1 MKKMLQKSTVIV
13 FMLALHLI
21 YGLKSTDYCIQK
33 QKECKGYY
41 DNQQNYHTK
50 CKPVKCNGKFS
61 IQCGDKSN
69 ICTNQKIKCTK
80 YDNALSLFFKIID
93 QKRTNDQYLTEKK
106 KKIQIFNKHIKD
118 CQNKIYKF
126 KSNDFCLNGK
136 NCVEIRKELTGFG
149 FNYRKIKITK
159 KIDCKCPASKSF
171 KCDKYCTTDSIACD
185 YYKSLKIQNQFSNI
199 NECGNNNVTSYGSMN
214 YFLY

>member
-80 YDNALSLFFKIID
+80 YDNALSFFFNIINEIKTSDPLFAAK
-93 QKRTNDQYLTEKK
+93 YLTEKN
-106 KKIQIFNKHIKD
+106 KIQIFNKHIKD

-136 NCVEIRKELTGFG
+136 NCVEIRKELIGFG
-149 FNYRKIKITK
+149 FNYRKIPITK
-159 KIDCKCPASKSF
+159 TIDCKCPASKSF
-171 KCDKYCTTDSIACD
+171 KCDKYCTTDSIACEN
-185 YYKSLKIQNQFSNI
+185 QNQFFNI
-199 NECGNNNVTSYGSMN
+199 TECGNHNITVHRYLNN
-214 YFLY
+214 F